1 MATKITISPILS
13 SENVCKEI
21 HDSWGSLNHLVPSL
35 ASLSGLQRKQI
46 REEYMTMYGED
57 LLLHLRNTHR
67 NQTEVSAEIC
77 AAAALSMLI
86 LNPNERDAIVSREAL
101 EQSDINYK
109 ALIEIFVGRKSS
121 HVALIQQAYQTR
133 FRRLLDQDIITI
145 EPPNPYKKIL
155 MALAA
160 SHKAHHADV
169 SQHIAKCDARRLY
182 QTGEGRSGAVDE
194 SVVLEILSKRSISQL
209 KQTFSCYKLIYGH
222 NYTKSFK
229 TDNHGE
235 FGEALKTVV
244 KCIYNPPKYYAKVIN
259 IVCKFKGQNYR

>member
-1 MATKITISPILS
+1 
-13 SENVCKEI
+13 
-21 HDSWGSLNHLVPSL
+21 
-35 ASLSGLQRKQI
+35 
-46 REEYMTMYGED
+46 MTMYGED

-222 NYTKSFK
+222 NYTKTLYASLKGK
-229 TDNHGE
+229 TTDKG
-235 FGEALKTVV
+235 ALARVMVSRAEVDMDEIQRVFRKKYGIELKDAICENIPSGDYRDFLVALATKTT
-244 KCIYNPPKYYAKVIN
+244 NLA
-259 IVCKFKGQNYR
+259 